1 MPRKKPLLDVIM
13 ETEFEVKFYPVD
25 KEEYRRKLI
34 QLGAKCVISERKMRR
49 SIFDGRNH
57 PGQFKCDYIRVR
69 DEGNLISMSGKT
81 HAREG
86 RNVSDQKETEIEVS
100 DFDKAVEIVKLM
112 GFEPDRYQ
120 ETLRESWDFRGIEIT
135 VDTWP
140 NLKPYTEI
148 EAKSEDLVK
157 DTAEKLGF
165 KWENRIVTAAA
176 EIMAKVY
183 NLTIDE
189 VLDKVTNITFENNP
203 FEGLKRND

>member
-1 MPRKKPLLDVIM
+1 M
-13 ETEFEVKFYPVD
+13 ETELEVKFYPVE
-25 KEEYRRKLI
+25 KEKYREKLREI
-34 QLGAKCVISERKMRR
+34 GAKMVIPERKMRR

-69 DEGNLISMSGKT
+69 DEGNIISMSGKT

-86 RNVSDQKETEIEVS
+86 GNLSDQKEVEIEVNN
-100 DFDKAVEIVKLM
+100 FNKAIEIVRLM

-120 ETLRESWDFRGIEIT
+120 ETLREAWNYNGVEIT
-135 VDTWP
+135 IDTWP

-148 EAKSEDLVK
+148 EAQSEVLVK
-157 DTAEKLGF
+157 ETAEKLGF
-165 KWENRIVTAAA
+165 RWEDKIVTAAP

-189 VLDKVTNITFENNP
+189 VLDKVSSITFESNP